1 MSNCYGQERQ
11 NTALYKKK
19 KKRTETSRL
28 ALTEAFRVA
37 HKAFMNPS
45 SYFSKSCTLSY
56 ESFLFSE
63 RGLLFQGEEFVLM
76 CHKCGCVGLMTHGYH
91 ETRQITSDYILT
103 CCFSVV
109 KLHKTFFLKIS
120 FMSLSFLELYI

>member
-1 MSNCYGQERQ
+1 MDKKD
-11 NTALYKKK
+11 NTALYKK

-109 KLHKTFFLKIS
+109 KLHKTFFFKKIS

>member
-1 MSNCYGQERQ
+1 MDKKDKTLPY
-11 NTALYKKK
+11 TKKK

-45 SYFSKSCTLSY
+45 SYFSKSCTLSS

-63 RGLLFQGEEFVLM
+63 RRLLFQGEFVLM